1 MLQIYLSVI
10 NIASVKYI
18 PKKLMIY
25 NLQAHVL
32 FQYKITL
39 KLKLTQTNNSLK
51 KWICLLIQNSNFFKP
66 FEMLNIHGLNTYYYI
81 NLKESMCICGERIL

>member
-1 MLQIYLSVI
+1 MGEGVAGKCCRF

-39 KLKLTQTNNSLK
+39 KLKLTQNKQFFEKMDLFVNSK
-51 KWICLLIQNSNFFKP
+51 HLLR
-66 FEMLNIHGLNTYYYI
+66 
-81 NLKESMCICGERIL
+81 C

>member
-1 MLQIYLSVI
+1 MGEGWPGNVVDLSVSYK
-10 NIASVKYI
+10 NNLCKVYP

-39 KLKLTQTNNSLK
+39 KLKLTQNKQFFEKMDLFVNSKQQFL
-51 KWICLLIQNSNFFKP
+51 Q
-66 FEMLNIHGLNTYYYI
+66 TY
-81 NLKESMCICGERIL
+81 

>member
-25 NLQAHVL
+25 NLQDHVL

-39 KLKLTQTNNSLK
+39 KLKLTQNKQFFEKMDLFVNSKQQFL
-51 KWICLLIQNSNFFKP
+51 Q
-66 FEMLNIHGLNTYYYI
+66 TY
-81 NLKESMCICGERIL
+81 